1 MAKSYRLAFELK
13 KAQSFFIKNNFEISK
28 GCNSRF
34 SSSNTNFVGRL
45 VNTVVSTVNKHKFL
59 PKYAIFILDGD
70 IIEFVKGDNLS
81 LADRTSISELFG
93 TVVEHIMK
101 EVGSIFKEC
110 RNLLPVKCKDETP
123 TQIYWMACPTHV
135 LRSDNEIQRKFNL
148 VLESVVKLE
157 ENMRVAK
164 MKDVWDPQDTTLV
177 VNHNFTCDGLDT
189 YWKAVDASI
198 EFNIQKHREYLI
210 FSRYN
215 AFMGLCKEKSTVKK
229 NTHDNN
235 RARDSVREDK
245 FRRLE
250 DSRKVEQRRG
260 NLQDIPDFFHRHRE
274 AGCTDRFRWSN
285 NTRNRFALPRL
296 SNC

>member
-1 MAKSYRLAFELK
+1 M
-13 KAQSFFIKNNFEISK
+13 KNNFEINK

-34 SSSNTNFVGRL
+34 SSNNTNFVGRL
-45 VNTVVSTVNKHKFL
+45 VNTVVSTVNTHKFL
-59 PKYAIFILDGD
+59 PRYAVFVLDGD
-70 IIEFVKGDNLS
+70 IIDFVKGDNLS
-81 LADRTSISELFG
+81 LVDRPGISELFG
-93 TVVEHIMK
+93 TVVEHIAK
-101 EVGSIFKEC
+101 EVSSIFKER

-135 LRSDNEIQRKFNL
+135 LRPDNEIWHKFNL

-177 VNHNFTCDGLDT
+177 VNHNFTCDGLDA
-189 YWKAVDASI
+189 YWMAVDASI

-215 AFMGLCKEKSTVKK
+215 ALMGVGKEKSAMKK
-229 NTHDNN
+229 NTHENN
-235 RARDSVREDK
+235 RARDPVQEDK

-250 DSRKVEQRRG
+250 DSRRVEQRRG
-260 NLQDIPDFFHRHRE
+260 SPQDIPEFFHRHR
-274 AGCTDRFRWSN
+274 GPGRTDHRVRWN
-285 NTRNRFALPRL
+285 NSSRNCFALPRL
-296 SNC
+296 SNH